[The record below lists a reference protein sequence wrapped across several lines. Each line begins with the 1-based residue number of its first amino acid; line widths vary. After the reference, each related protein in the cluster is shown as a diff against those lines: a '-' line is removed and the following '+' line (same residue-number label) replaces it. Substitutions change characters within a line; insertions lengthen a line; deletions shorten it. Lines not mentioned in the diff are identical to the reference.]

1 MVLMR
6 SIMLALTGVKIVF
19 SKFVPIVANDTVH
32 STNGVI
38 GCQKKQQNTTTTFK
52 FMLLTLVLFANDDY
66 VIDRT
71 VSSSISNK
79 VND

>member
-6 SIMLALTGVKIVF
+6 SIMLALTGVKSVF
-19 SKFVPIVANDTVH
+19 SKFFPIVANDTVH

-38 GCQKKQQNTTTTFK
+38 GCQKTTTTFK

-71 VSSSISNK
+71 GSSSISNK
-79 VND
+79 VPD

>member
-6 SIMLALTGVKIVF
+6 SIMLALTGVKIAF

-38 GCQKKQQNTTTTFK
+38 GSQKHTQKTTFK

-66 VIDRT
+66 VIDKT
-71 VSSSISNK
+71 VSRSISKK

>member
-6 SIMLALTGVKIVF
+6 SIMLALTGVKLHSPNSSPLLQTTPFILPTA
-19 SKFVPIVANDTVH
+19 SLVA
-32 STNGVI
+32 
-38 GCQKKQQNTTTTFK
+38 KKKTTFK

-71 VSSSISNK
+71 VSRSISNK

>member
-38 GCQKKQQNTTTTFK
+38 GCQKNNNTTTTFK
-52 FMLLTLVLFANDDY
+52 FMLLTLALFANDDY

-71 VSSSISNK
+71 VSSSVSKK